1 MKAILEFDMSDPDD
15 AEQHRISFLAPEVM
29 CHLEHLRQAVRTWS
43 KYGHEFKS
51 ANEVVDEVRKILVDF
66 PE

>member
-15 AEQHRISFLAPEVM
+15 AERHRQYMLSPEVM
-29 CHLEHLRQAVRTWS
+29 CELADLKQSVRSWS
-43 KYGHEFKS
+43 KHGHEFKS
-51 ANEVVDEVRKILVDF
+51 ANEVVEAVRKMLVYF